1 MEQQTQ
7 TIREIA
13 IAWFNDK
20 DTYNKS
26 ELSHKYFKDTISY
39 NFTSLTGREIQS
51 IYEAEHQQNS
61 VAPKNYVG
69 TKFEFLNSFYSIS
82 GITSEGRYIIEWD
95 TSIMSLLTEKEVK
108 SKIADGTWVIVPDNS
123 VLDNVDYTSDDG
135 SNPTPVVNKFID
147 YTPPTVRK
155 DSITFYG
162 AGKFHESS
170 LHWNKQQ
177 AMMAYIDLHKFIMN
191 DDSSEVLPVHKS
203 IKVDDETL
211 ESKIRNILTPIKN
224 FITLSRNLLQDP
236 IFDDERELI
245 QDCGL
250 SADQHIYM
258 LINEI
263 HNYENKN
270 K

>member
-13 IAWFNDK
+13 IIWWNGLTVKLKK
-20 DTYNKS
+20 DYVDIHYYGRT
-26 ELSHKYFKDTISY
+26 FA
-39 NFTSLTGREIQS
+39 SLTGREIQS

-95 TSIMSLLTEKEVK
+95 TRIMSLLTEKEVK

-123 VLDNVDYTSDDG
+123 VLDTVDDTSDDG
-135 SNPTPVVNKFID
+135 SNSTPVVNKFID
-147 YTPPTVRK
+147 YTPPTVKK

-170 LHWNKQQ
+170 LHWNKEQ
-177 AMMAYIDLHKFIMN
+177 AMLAYIDLHKFIMSD
-191 DDSSEVLPVHKS
+191 DDSVPAPVHKS
-203 IKVDDETL
+203 IKVDDETFMYTEEEML
-211 ESKIRNILTPIKN
+211 DLMAIVLDYAQERDTYSLSFIRAHFL
-224 FITLSRNLLQDP
+224 
-236 IFDDERELI
+236 
-245 QDCGL
+245 
-250 SADQHIYM
+250 
-258 LINEI
+258 NEKLKS
-263 HNYENKN
+263 NK
-270 K
+270 